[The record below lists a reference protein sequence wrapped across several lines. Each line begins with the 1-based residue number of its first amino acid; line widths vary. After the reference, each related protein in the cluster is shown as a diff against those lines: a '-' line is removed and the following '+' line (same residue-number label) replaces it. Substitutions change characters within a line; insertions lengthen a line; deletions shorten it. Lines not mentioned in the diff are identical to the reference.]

1 MNVLVYSL
9 FLILFSC
16 SEEPIQK
23 LQSREGLPDQESW
36 GVNIIL
42 TDQGIVRAK
51 VQSGHLEKYNE
62 KEFIMLDSS
71 VYVDFYDK
79 NEIHTSVLT
88 SDAAEINQNS
98 NDMIARGNVVA
109 KSDSGITLYSK
120 TLLWSSRDEKLK
132 TQEKI
137 MITTLD
143 RDTLY
148 GIGFESDSDLKN
160 WKILSPSG
168 VTSRVLN

>member
-1 MNVLVYSL
+1 MNVLVYLL
-9 FLILFSC
+9 FLILLSC
-16 SEEPIQK
+16 SEEPIQQ

-88 SDAAEINQNS
+88 SDVAEINQNS
-98 NDMIARGNVVA
+98 NAN
-109 KSDSGITLYSK
+109 
-120 TLLWSSRDEKLK
+120 
-132 TQEKI
+132 
-137 MITTLD
+137 
-143 RDTLY
+143 
-148 GIGFESDSDLKN
+148 
-160 WKILSPSG
+160 
-168 VTSRVLN
+168 

>member
-51 VQSGHLEKYNE
+51 VQSGHLEKYN
-62 KEFIMLDSS
+62 
-71 VYVDFYDK
+71 DK

-88 SDAAEINQNS
+88 SDVAEINQNS